1 MYNRLKRSIAQ
12 ITLKLCDKKD
22 IFEIVVEIKADNCKP
37 VKDRETDYEIRNP
50 TCKRSQS

>member
-12 ITLKLCDKKD
+12 ITLKLCVEND
-22 IFEIVVEIKADNCKP
+22 IFQIIVHIKADNCKP
-37 VKDRETDYEIRNP
+37 VKDRETDYEIRNS